1 MKKSI
6 KIVAAVAAVGVA
18 AAVTALVC
26 TGGREG
32 GGRDGGE
39 EAANAVAKGGK
50 RPYLT
55 QSNAAKSA
63 VKRPQD
69 IQQTAEQKEERAK
82 NRKAGKI
89 PGRFAAADEDGLFRD
104 SEGKPFSAEDQ
115 KTMKAAAAAI
125 ELDDVESARNLA
137 QRAMSSGNKELRAA
151 VVDALGWFGSSAM
164 AELTPFMSDPDEEV
178 ADAAA
183 SNWMDALQEIED
195 DGMKAGVVEMALKAL
210 ANRDQLEDVANELIG
225 IDELAAIQVIANVI
239 GETGGAAAEVAKEVY
254 ESITCDEWTGLEAAE
269 AWLQE
274 NYEPPDAE

>member
-32 GGRDGGE
+32 GERDGGE

-69 IQQTAEQKEERAK
+69 IKPSAEKKEERAK
-82 NRKAGKI
+82 KRKGGNM
-89 PGRFAAADEDGLFRD
+89 PGRLASGGDGVFRD
-104 SEGKPFSAEDQ
+104 SEGNPYPAEDQ
-115 KTMKAAAAAI
+115 KTMTAAAEAI
-125 ELDDVESARNLA
+125 ETDNVESARSLA
-137 QRAMSSGNKELRAA
+137 RKALSSGNKELRAA
-151 VVDALGWFGSSAM
+151 VVDALGWFGASAM

-178 ADAAA
+178 AESAA
-183 SNWMDALQEIED
+183 SNWMDALQEIDD

-239 GETGGAAAEVAKEVY
+239 GEVGGAAAEVAKEVY
-254 ESITCDEWTGLEAAE
+254 ESITCDEWTGPEAAE